1 MSIHQS
7 LISPTANP
15 ELERA
20 CASAWNAAA
29 LAGRLGE
36 LEPLAVRL
44 GLIQATLTPKFRDP
58 TLVLFAADHGLAVDG
73 IAHCPTV
80 AARGSRP
87 CSPCNTALPSTVFSR
102 ATRACM

>member
-1 MSIHQS
+1 MRDPMSIHQS

-20 CASAWNAAA
+20 LRQRLERRCT

-44 GLIQATLTPKFRDP
+44 GLIQATQTPTF
-58 TLVLFAADHGLAVDG
+58 
-73 IAHCPTV
+73 
-80 AARGSRP
+80 
-87 CSPCNTALPSTVFSR
+87 R
-102 ATRACM
+102 ATT